1 MKLFP
6 SMGALKGFEGGNSDI
21 YSSSCL
27 DEPEENGGHGDCRNL
42 EVIVDAVKV
51 LLEGLEED
59 VNREGLKK
67 TPLRVAKAF
76 MDGTRGYR
84 QNIKDIIG
92 SALFPEAGIEN
103 GAGCGGGS
111 GGLVVIRNID
121 LFSYCEACL
130 LPFKVRLHVAY
141 VSSDQRVVGL
151 SKLSRA
157 AEVFAKRLQS
167 PQRLVGEICK
177 ALNESIRPLGVALIL
192 ECWHIQFPGIEGN
205 ADELK
210 PNIEEMQGWIPS
222 SVYAGSGLFE
232 NESCDMWNEFIEL
245 LHLGGVKVV
254 RPNSNISCVD
264 EGIWCPFPTVS
275 DHVSPTING
284 RTFCRYKS
292 NCNGNGPN
300 AFSKNL
306 ANSSL
311 QAKLGTSYSM
321 MIAAVE
327 SILSG
332 IGENPWRDELRWT
345 PFRFVWWLSNFY
357 QVKPAIQ
364 LRGFEWKRVE
374 LESNGCSGKT
384 DAKVSTI
391 DVGSEII
398 FEVNV
403 PFCSQCEHHLLPFSG
418 VAHIGYFSIKEKTQ
432 VDRSKIVHIVQF
444 FSHRLQVQ
452 ERLTRQ
458 IAETI
463 SACCNAANVIV
474 VLEANHICMLS
485 RGIEKI
491 GSSTATVA
499 ALGCFI
505 TDSSLKSE
513 FLQKISQRGLRS
525 L

>member
-6 SMGALKGFEGGNSDI
+6 SMGALKGFECDNSDI
-21 YSSSCL
+21 YSATCL
-27 DEPEENGGHGDCRNL
+27 DDSEENGGHGDCRNL
-42 EVIVDAVKV
+42 EVIVNAVKV
-51 LLEGLEED
+51 LLEGLDED

-67 TPLRVAKAF
+67 TPLRVARAF
-76 MDGTRGYR
+76 MDGTRGYC

-92 SALFPEAGIEN
+92 DALFPEAGIEN

-167 PQRLVGEICK
+167 PQRLVDEICK
-177 ALNESIRPLGVALIL
+177 ALNESIRPSGVALIL
-192 ECWHIQFPGIEGN
+192 ECWHIQFPGIEGS

-210 PNIEEMQGWIPS
+210 SNIEEMQGWISS
-222 SVYAGSGLFE
+222 SVYAGSGVFE
-232 NESCDMWNEFIEL
+232 NESCDMWTEFIEL

-254 RPNSNISCVD
+254 RPISNTSLVD
-264 EGIWCPFPTVS
+264 EGIWCPFPAVS
-275 DHVSPTING
+275 DRASPTING
-284 RTFCRYKS
+284 GTFSQY
-292 NCNGNGPN
+292 CNGNGPSSL
-300 AFSKNL
+300 SKNIS
-306 ANSSL
+306 NSSL
-311 QAKLGTSYSM
+311 QTKLGASYSM

-332 IGENPWRDELRWT
+332 IGENPWRDELHWT
-345 PFRFVWWLSNFY
+345 PFRFVWWLSNFH

-364 LRGFEWKRVE
+364 SRGFEWTRVE
-374 LESNGCSGKT
+374 IESNGCSGKT
-384 DAKVSTI
+384 DAKVSPI
-391 DVGSEII
+391 DTGGEII
-398 FEVNV
+398 LEVNV
-403 PFCSQCEHHLLPFSG
+403 PFCSQCEHHLLPFTG
-418 VAHIGYFSIKEKTQ
+418 VAHIGYFSIKEKKQ
-432 VDRSKIVHIVQF
+432 VDRSNIYHIVQF

-463 SACCNAANVIV
+463 SVCCNAANVIV
-474 VLEANHICMLS
+474 VLEAKHICMLS

-499 ALGCFI
+499 VLGCFI
-505 TDSSLKSE
+505 TDSSLKSK
-513 FLQKISQRGLRS
+513 FLQKISERRLRS